1 MVNSSHANHV
11 RSRAR
16 NTHGYMYGKQLID
29 QSILARETVVEPAAK
44 KKKKNNLLAVK
55 GKEEGRRI

>member
-1 MVNSSHANHV
+1 
-11 RSRAR
+11 
-16 NTHGYMYGKQLID
+16 MYGKQLID